1 MHSDVADRRSVAISA
16 LQHYLFCPRQ
26 CALIHLEQVWQEN
39 FLTAHGRQLHERVD
53 SGAPESRKGVRF
65 ERGIT
70 VNAPKL
76 GLHGQLDLLE
86 HHTTS
91 STYLPVEYKRGKP
104 KATNVDKVQ
113 LCAQALCLEE
123 MMATQVEVGA
133 LWYWQTRKRLEVEID
148 AALRTQTLALLEQIQ
163 NLFRQGRTP
172 QPEYGKHCKACS
184 LYELCQP
191 KLMQGDRSS
200 AYVSAMFNLDE
211 K

>member
-65 ERGIT
+65 ERGVT

-86 HHTTS
+86 HQTAS
-91 STYLPVEYKRGKP
+91 RTYLPVEYKRGKP

-200 AYVSAMFNLDE
+200 DYVSAMFNLDE